1 MQIKEYTQLW
11 SLDLKWQLFFYIAL
25 FTGARR
31 GEIVSLL
38 WSDIDFSLN
47 TIHFSKSTAVVKGE
61 VIHKDTKTY
70 ATRQCIVPDIV
81 IAAAKKLM
89 HEQQEACLRLGDYW
103 KGSRGKQ
110 FQNNFVFIRDDS
122 SQMHIC
128 SPRTEFKRVIQIYNT
143 NIAKDET
150 EIIPDDL
157 TLHDLR
163 HTTASI
169 LINKKLDPRAVSG
182 VLGHANTSTTL
193 NIYAYFFHQSSKEAA
208 SIMADALLDEPAVV
222 NHR

>member
-89 HEQQEACLRLGDYW
+89 HEQQEACLRLG
-103 KGSRGKQ
+103 
-110 FQNNFVFIRDDS
+110 
-122 SQMHIC
+122 
-128 SPRTEFKRVIQIYNT
+128 
-143 NIAKDET
+143 
-150 EIIPDDL
+150 
-157 TLHDLR
+157 
-163 HTTASI
+163 
-169 LINKKLDPRAVSG
+169 
-182 VLGHANTSTTL
+182 
-193 NIYAYFFHQSSKEAA
+193 
-208 SIMADALLDEPAVV
+208 V
-222 NHR
+222 NRI

>member
-1 MQIKEYTQLW
+1 MV
-11 SLDLKWQLFFYIAL
+11 LDLKWQLFFYIAL

-89 HEQQEACLRLGDYW
+89 HEQQELVSDW
-103 KGSRGKQ
+103 VTTGKDPAA
-110 FQNNFVFIRDDS
+110 NNFKTIS
-122 SQMHIC
+122 SLSGMM
-128 SPRTEFKRVIQIYNT
+128 
-143 NIAKDET
+143 A
-150 EIIPDDL
+150 
-157 TLHDLR
+157 LR
-163 HTTASI
+163 CIFAAPERS
-169 LINKKLDPRAVSG
+169 
-182 VLGHANTSTTL
+182 L
-193 NIYAYFFHQSSKEAA
+193 NG
-208 SIMADALLDEPAVV
+208 
-222 NHR
+222 

>member
-110 FQNNFVFIRDDS
+110 FQNNFVFAVTMLCAS
-122 SQMHIC
+122 L
-128 SPRTEFKRVIQIYNT
+128 KN
-143 NIAKDET
+143 AK
-150 EIIPDDL
+150 PGSL
-157 TLHDLR
+157 GTLFLLALCGGCIWR
-163 HTTASI
+163 
-169 LINKKLDPRAVSG
+169 
-182 VLGHANTSTTL
+182 
-193 NIYAYFFHQSSKEAA
+193 
-208 SIMADALLDEPAVV
+208 ADAYLQPQNGV
-222 NHR
+222 